1 MTSKMTG
8 CFIEDNGAFIE
19 DDESFIEDDIKDDG
33 VLYRR

>member
-1 MTSKMTG
+1 MTG
-8 CFIEDNGAFIE
+8 CCIGDNGAFIE